1 MEAFIRRT
9 KPAVSG
15 AVISLA
21 VVLGSGQAFAEGLT
35 GFGGQVAPLIDSF
48 SDSDLQALEQAS
60 AAEATAARLAAI
72 GAHDAARSSVRSRSS
87 TPGDVA
93 PEAEGDVFQH
103 SSVIL
108 PLLVTR
114 PDASGS
120 IATASVTLR
129 PGLVQPVG
137 VSSAALRSRTPSE
150 RAAR

>member
-21 VVLGSGQAFAEGLT
+21 VVLGSGQAFAEVLA
-35 GFGGQVAPLIDSF
+35 GFGSQVAPLIGSF
-48 SDSDLQALEQAS
+48 SDSDLQALEHAS
-60 AAEATAARLAAI
+60 AAEATAARRAAI
-72 GAHDAARSSVRSRSS
+72 GAYDAARSSVRSRSS
-87 TPGDVA
+87 IPGDVA
-93 PEAEGDVFQH
+93 PEAEGDVFRH
-103 SSVIL
+103 SSLIL

-137 VSSAALRSRTPSE
+137 VSPAALRSRTPSE